1 MRLGLG
7 LASPLCDTGSMTDA
21 RKQKLAGERAEL
33 YAPAPTGGSTMA
45 GLCAGTVSLLGV
57 FVVSGFYGHDVKD
70 HLVLTAVATAVG
82 FLAGVIGYKKV
93 ARANHRAVRTGRK
106 ALDDRKP

>member
-1 MRLGLG
+1 
-7 LASPLCDTGSMTDA
+7 MTDE

-93 ARANHRAVRTGRK
+93 ARANRHAVRTERQ
-106 ALDDRKP
+106 AIDDGKP